1 MFETLKEEALAAN
14 LALPR
19 HHLVTLTWGNV
30 SGVDRERGVMVI
42 KPSGVEYAAMKRE
55 DMVVVDLADGR
66 VIEGEL
72 RPSSDTPTH
81 RLLYLRFPAIGG
93 LVHTHSRHATIWAQ
107 AGLDLPALGTTHADT
122 FHGPVPCTRPLTD
135 AEISGD
141 YEWNTGEVI
150 VETFAQRKLG
160 ALEVPAALV
169 RSHGPFAW
177 GATPAQAVENAIV
190 LEEIAY
196 MNLFTRQ
203 LNPGGNEIKK
213 TLLDKHFFRKHG
225 AGAYYGQ

>member
-1 MFETLKEEALAAN
+1 MFETLKEAVLAAN

-19 HHLVTLTWGNV
+19 HNLVTLTWGNV

-42 KPSGVEYAAMKRE
+42 KPSGVEYTAMKLE
-55 DMVVVDLADGR
+55 DMVVLDLADGR

-72 RPSSDTPTH
+72 KPSSDTPTH
-81 RLLYLRFPAIGG
+81 RLLYLRFPEIGG
-93 LVHTHSRHATIWAQ
+93 IVHTHSRHATIWAQ
-107 AGLDLPALGTTHADT
+107 AGLDLAALGTTHADT

-135 AEISGD
+135 EEIAGD

-150 VETFAQRKLG
+150 VETFGQRKLG
-160 ALEVPAALV
+160 PLEMPAALV
-169 RSHGPFAW
+169 HSHGPFTW
-177 GATPAQAVENAIV
+177 GGTPAKALENAIV
-190 LEEIAY
+190 LEEVSY

-203 LNPGGNEIKK
+203 LNPGSSGIQ
-213 TLLDKHFFRKHG
+213 TSLLDKHFFRKHG